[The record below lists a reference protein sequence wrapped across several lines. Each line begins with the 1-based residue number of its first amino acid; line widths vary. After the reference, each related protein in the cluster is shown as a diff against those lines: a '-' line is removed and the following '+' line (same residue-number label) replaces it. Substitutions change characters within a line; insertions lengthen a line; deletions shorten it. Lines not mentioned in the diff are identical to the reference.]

1 MTLRAKRL
9 AALRTRLHAG
19 HMLLNLRGHDLLL
32 QACKQRFALCYSQS
46 HASRRDF
53 LPPLDHPHLVF
64 DGAAWDRLK
73 YQLDCPFHPQRLTQ
87 PTTLHTLKSKGFGSF
102 ASAQRD
108 SQCSAVVIHPPGLPR
123 QLYVQRVIAL
133 VPLDLR
139 VRAEDGHVL
148 NLAWSRLARQSQRG
162 NLHIPVRPSEADRI
176 DHVIGLVA
184 RKAKILASQ
193 SLDACA
199 LE

>member
-87 PTTLHTLKSKGFGSF
+87 PTTLHTLFESLWEVYARLLF
-102 ASAQRD
+102 ASREGPAIR
-108 SQCSAVVIHPPGLPR
+108 
-123 QLYVQRVIAL
+123 
-133 VPLDLR
+133 LD
-139 VRAEDGHVL
+139 
-148 NLAWSRLARQSQRG
+148 
-162 NLHIPVRPSEADRI
+162 
-176 DHVIGLVA
+176 
-184 RKAKILASQ
+184 
-193 SLDACA
+193 
-199 LE
+199 

>member
-9 AALRTRLHAG
+9 AALRARLHSG

-32 QACKQRFALCYSQS
+32 QTCKQRFALCYSQS

-87 PTTLHTLKSKGFGSF
+87 PTTLHTL
-102 ASAQRD
+102 
-108 SQCSAVVIHPPGLPR
+108 
-123 QLYVQRVIAL
+123 
-133 VPLDLR
+133 
-139 VRAEDGHVL
+139 L
-148 NLAWSRLARQSQRG
+148 NRMC
-162 NLHIPVRPSEADRI
+162 PS
-176 DHVIGLVA
+176 V
-184 RKAKILASQ
+184 
-193 SLDACA
+193 
-199 LE
+199 